1 MAGAGTAVNG
11 LSATTV
17 IAGTA
22 DTPLTGTN
30 VRQKIGVNTMDITEA
45 VSILMPYKATTFGD
59 SRSGGQISVA
69 EIIDLLNDKLK
80 RQEDSR
86 LIPRTPYHTKVA
98 YIVNGKNEFW
108 ITDQCPECV
117 ERRELGIWDT
127 LLDRHKKYCC
137 RCGQAIDWSEYEGRE
152 QIDWDEYVSRSE
164 ERAKRLGDRLGV
176 NK

>member
-22 DTPLTGTN
+22 DKPLTGTN
-30 VRQKIGVNTMDITEA
+30 VRQKIGVNTMDITRA
-45 VSILMPYKATTFGD
+45 ISILTPFKTTTFGD
-59 SRSGGQISVA
+59 SRRDDLMISVA
-69 EIIDLLNDKLK
+69 EIIDLLKY
-80 RQEDSR
+80 QEDSR
-86 LIPRTPYHTKVA
+86 LIPRTPYHTKMA
-98 YIVNGKNEFW
+98 YIVNGKEAFR
-108 ITDQCPECV
+108 ITDHCPECF
-117 ERRELGIWDT
+117 ERGELGIWDT
-127 LLDRHKKYCC
+127 LVDRHEKYCR

-164 ERAKRLGDRLGV
+164 ERVKRLGDRLGA